1 MYLVANF
8 KFLNLTWDLNVGV
21 ARIGN
26 NRFQEQINDLEISLI
41 YVHSDE
47 MVYSKMCNIIWKNP
61 KLYKCI
67 DILMGGFHQLRVKLY
82 KCIVILMGSFYQ
94 LRVKPYKCIVILMG
108 GFHQLC
114 VKQALQVHCYIDGWF
129 PSATCQALQVHY
141 YMDGWFP

>member
-82 KCIVILMGSFYQ
+82 KCIVTLMGGFHQ

-108 GFHQLC
+108 GFH
-114 VKQALQVHCYIDGWF
+114 
-129 PSATCQALQVHY
+129 
-141 YMDGWFP
+141 